1 MKNRHL
7 LPFLIAAAAA
17 AGCDDGES
25 TPKPDPDMLADVG
38 PSIDMDEADMLRDM
52 DVVDPDMAINLDMDV
67 TPDMT
72 PDMDVM
78 PDQMVDQEVDQMIDA
93 STLVERGP
101 ACVEDNECG
110 GDFERCVDDLCSIDL
125 RPETFVVS
133 DIRIVEPARSAELI
147 STFLNPAVDDHQ
159 LNLIIEPGGYNDM
172 GEFLW
177 YIGNGGY
184 NRGRMDYDYLRPDPP
199 APPYPIQN
207 FYGFWRD
214 VPGEGLVWAPEDEV
228 LFSLNVP
235 AGQVEDENGGPP
247 INCLAELVTT
257 VELKIYPSVGD
268 GGLPTLRVE
277 LIGVLTLED
286 AERVEVPIA
295 GNRFPLTDL
304 LNPEDLNID
313 MDGDG
318 EFDAYPFHFDVDA
331 SSVVFTGEPPLPDG
345 SNRDPDPVFMNPA
358 ACNE

>member
-1 MKNRHL
+1 MKHRHL

-17 AGCDDGES
+17 GCDDGES
-25 TPKPDPDMLADVG
+25 NPTPERDMLPDVTVPG
-38 PSIDMDEADMLRDM
+38 DLDVEEDAGRDM
-52 DVVDPDMAINLDMDV
+52 EVVVPDMAINMDMEV
-67 TPDMT
+67 TPDMD
-72 PDMDVM
+72 PDMEVM

-93 STLVERGP
+93 STRVERGP
-101 ACVEDNECG
+101 ACVEDDECG
-110 GDFERCVDDLCSIDL
+110 GDFQRCVDDLCSVDL

-133 DIRIVEPARSAELI
+133 EIRIVEPARSAELI

-159 LNLIIEPGGYNDM
+159 LNLIVEPGGYNDM

-184 NRGRMDYDYLRPDPP
+184 RRATMDFVYLRQPTL
-199 APPYPIQN
+199 YPIQN

-214 VPGEGLVWAPEDEV
+214 VPGDGLVWAPEDEV
-228 LFSLNVP
+228 LFTLNVP
-235 AGQVEDENGGPP
+235 AGQAEDEQGNTV
-247 INCLAELVTT
+247 NCLAELVTT
-257 VELKIYPSVGD
+257 VELKIYPSVDD

-286 AERVEVPIA
+286 AQRVEVPIA

-331 SSVVFTGEPPLPDG
+331 SSVVFSDEPPLPDG
-345 SNRDPDPVFMNPA
+345 SNRDPDPNFMNPA